1 MLVSQL
7 SYNANVKCDLYC
19 SFSISVEDNYIL
31 INAHLIMHGF
41 IMKNNVA
48 MANVSAP
55 TAAKIAAYMLLPVLV
70 AAASFNG
77 HAQAGSASKNARF
90 SQTEQGCLD
99 TFDHSLRALHSTEQH
114 NLCELT
120 KDKVVLVVNTASQC
134 GYTGQFADLEALYQ
148 EYQSQGLVI
157 LGFPSDSFRQ
167 EHANEAATAD
177 VCFRNFG
184 VSFPMMATSSVT
196 GNNANSIFKTLTQA
210 TSEAP
215 GWNFH
220 KYLISANG
228 EQVASFASAVKPT
241 DQVIV
246 NAVEALLK
254 AR

>member
-1 MLVSQL
+1 
-7 SYNANVKCDLYC
+7 
-19 SFSISVEDNYIL
+19 
-31 INAHLIMHGF
+31 
-41 IMKNNVA
+41 MKNIVQNNLTMVGFT
-48 MANVSAP
+48 AP
-55 TAAKIAAYMLLPVLV
+55 TAAKIAAYMLLLVL
-70 AAASFNG
+70 AAFASFNG
-77 HAQAGSASKNARF
+77 HAQERSASNRAQF

-99 TFDHSLRALHSTEQH
+99 TFNHSLRALHSTEQH
-114 NLCELT
+114 DLCELT

-167 EHANEAATAD
+167 EHADEAATAD

-196 GNNANSIFKTLTQA
+196 GNNANNIFKTLTQA

-228 EQVASFASAVKPT
+228 EQVTSFASAVKPT
-241 DQVIV
+241 NGVIV
-246 NAVEALLK
+246 KAVEELLK